1 MRALTPFEATRV
13 TGATGCRPAPSCQPA
28 PTTCQPRK
36 SALTCL
42 VDFAYFTASLF
53 KPRACKPTP
62 PKPGCGGT
70 TPTPTNPPVD
80 L

>member
-1 MRALTPFEATRV
+1 MRALTPVEATCV

-28 PTTCQPRK
+28 PTPSKPRK

-53 KPRACKPTP
+53 KPRACT
-62 PKPGCGGT
+62 PKPVCGGT